1 MISERRVVI
10 VRRQTR
16 LDELILRYNTVAQAQ
31 FYIEH
36 MGGDFSDIA
45 LEHKQYN
52 AILGTALAS
61 LSAMTRLH
69 VLDRS
74 HLSNF
79 IFAKD
84 DLVVVIGQDGLVAN
98 TMKYLQGQPIVGI
111 NPDPSRW
118 DGVLLP
124 FQVHDLPQIMPD
136 ALMAKRKIKLVSMAR
151 VNLNDGQTLLAVND
165 IFVGQKGHAS
175 ARYRLIF
182 NQQTERQSSSGII
195 ISTGLGSTGWMKSIV
210 TGAAQIAQRKAPDES
225 LAKAWTRSWDTNE
238 LLFSVREPY
247 PSRSTG
253 TSLLAGA
260 IRKGESLRVL
270 SEMGEN
276 GTIFSDGME
285 KDFLEFN
292 SGMEATI
299 SLADLQGQII
309 V

>member
-1 MISERRVVI
+1 MISERRIVI

-45 LEHKQYN
+45 LEHRQYN
-52 AILGTALAS
+52 ASLGSALAS
-61 LSAMTRLH
+61 LSALTRLH

-74 HLSNF
+74 HLPNF

-98 TMKYLQGQPIVGI
+98 TMKYLNGQPILGI
-111 NPDPSRW
+111 NPDPKRW

-124 FQVHDLPQIMPD
+124 FQVNDLPHIMPEV
-136 ALMAKRKIKLVSMAR
+136 LQSKRKARLVSMAQ
-151 VNLNDGQTLLAVND
+151 VKLNDGQTLLAVND

-182 NQQTERQSSSGII
+182 NDRQERQSSSGII

-210 TGAAQIAQRKAPDES
+210 TGAAQIAQSKAPDES
-225 LAKAWTRSWDTNE
+225 LLKSWTRAWDTSE

-253 TSLLAGA
+253 TTLLAGA
-260 IRKGESLRVL
+260 IRKGQTLRVL

-292 SGMEATI
+292 SGMEAAI
-299 SLADLQGQII
+299 ALAEVQGQI
-309 V
+309 VV